1 MGPRDFLFVLL
12 AWIAAAWPGAAEAV
26 DLLSCRSASGLECGA
41 AGCERQDLHAT
52 LTVDFGRKE
61 IRYCAGERCYEARVA
76 MVKAE
81 DGGVSF
87 AFDAKPEGGR
97 RGGRVDRL
105 VTIHPG
111 RKASTVGSFLADGT
125 VLFSRLDCGEGAGE

>member
-1 MGPRDFLFVLL
+1 MLTV
-12 AWIAAAWPGAAEAV
+12 AAWSGAVEAADV
-26 DLLSCRSASGLECGA
+26 LSCRSASESECRI
-41 AGCERQDLHAT
+41 AGCARQDLHAE
-52 LTVDFGRKE
+52 LTVDFSRKN
-61 IRYCAGERCYEARVA
+61 IKYCAGEGCYDARVA

-87 AFDAKPEGGR
+87 AFDAKPEEGR

-111 RKASTVGSFLADGT
+111 RQAATIGSFLADGS
-125 VLFSRLDCGEGAGE
+125 VLFSRMECGKKP

>member
-1 MGPRDFLFVLL
+1 
-12 AWIAAAWPGAAEAV
+12 
-26 DLLSCRSASGLECGA
+26 
-41 AGCERQDLHAT
+41 

-61 IRYCAGERCYEARVA
+61 IKYCAGERCYAARLA

-87 AFDAKPEGGR
+87 AFDAKPEDGR

-111 RKASTVGSFLADGT
+111 RKTSSVGSFLADGT
-125 VLFSRLDCGEGAGE
+125 VAFSRLDCGERS

>member
-1 MGPRDFLFVLL
+1 MRSRAYAHFVLAL
-12 AWIAAAWPGAAEAV
+12 TVAAWPGAVEAA
-26 DLLSCRSASGLECGA
+26 DILSCRSAREFECST
-41 AGCERQDLHAT
+41 AGCGQQDLHAD
-52 LTVDFGRKE
+52 LTVDFGRKA
-61 IRYCAGERCYEARVA
+61 IKYCVGEGCYDARVA

-87 AFDAKPEGGR
+87 AFDAKPEEGR

-111 RKASTVGSFLADGT
+111 RQAATIGMFLADGP
-125 VLFSRLDCGEGAGE
+125 VLFSRMTCGKWP